1 MYLYVFVC
9 ICIYLYACRRSENLN
24 RKPFDKSNSCREAL
38 HTIDKSRQHL
48 SFDMHAKVDS
58 RSTQLA
64 SILHLSFRNL
74 FCRGCRY
81 AAEHF
86 IIVSPSCLMAAL
98 VACWSLQ
105 PFNTRLWHDGRSV
118 FFPTLQSISDCRH
131 KSMTRVLSIFGVR
144 PSICGYKP
152 ANTCDI
158 MRWYRAILFFVPVE
172 FGSYL
177 QSQMGM
183 DVRQMGMEEST
194 SAMGVDIGSGQHG
207 TARRGLGH
215 GIRQTG
221 GAVWWCEVD

>member
-1 MYLYVFVC
+1 MLVVLCIYVFVC

-74 FCRGCRY
+74 FCRGCRF

-105 PFNTRLWHDGRSV
+105 PFNTRLWHDGRSD
-118 FFPTLQSISDCRH
+118 FFSHAPKYLRLQAQKYDSSSVHFR
-131 KSMTRVLSIFGVR
+131 
-144 PSICGYKP
+144 
-152 ANTCDI
+152 
-158 MRWYRAILFFVPVE
+158 
-172 FGSYL
+172 
-177 QSQMGM
+177 SQ
-183 DVRQMGMEEST
+183 T
-194 SAMGVDIGSGQHG
+194 QH
-207 TARRGLGH
+207 LW
-215 GIRQTG
+215 I
-221 GAVWWCEVD
+221 